1 MNTDQNRNFSYGERR
16 QFSAIERYAIGL
28 RLQVVVDAL
37 QQLQQ
42 AHPGE
47 ALRVLEL
54 GCGYR
59 GNNLA
64 YLKARYPEMDFTG
77 VDLTI
82 DEALLG
88 QPGITL
94 LAADLNDW
102 QPEDEYDCV
111 LSLAVA
117 EHLLDLPKH
126 FQLIT
131 ECLAAGGVAIL
142 TSPTP
147 PAHAVLSLL
156 AWLNIFDKEEI
167 QDHKLYLTGEGISA
181 LAGDAGLGVQTYR
194 TFSLAMN
201 QVAFLAHKE

>member
-37 QQLQQ
+37 ARLEGAAQG
-42 AHPGE
+42 A

-59 GNNLA
+59 ANNLQ
-64 YLKARYPEMDFTG
+64 YLQQRYPEMRFTG
-77 VDLTI
+77 VDLTV
-82 DEALLG
+82 DEAFPP
-88 QPGITL
+88 QPGLTL

-102 QPEDEYDCV
+102 QPEQEYDCV

-117 EHLLDLPKH
+117 EHLLDPQRH
-126 FQLIT
+126 FQLIA
-131 ECLAAGGVAIL
+131 ESLRGGGVAL
-142 TSPTP
+142 VTSPTP

-156 AWLNIFDKEEI
+156 AWLNIFDQEEI
-167 QDHKLYLTGEGISA
+167 QDHKLYLTREGLHA
-181 LAGDAGLGVQTYR
+181 LAEGAGLVVQAYR
-194 TFSLAMN
+194 TFSLGMN
-201 QVAFLAHKE
+201 QFAILARNE